1 MYSQPNFLT
10 HGASCFV
17 RAPLIYNNL
26 SDEPISD
33 LLPVRIL
40 SSLLIILCDPQ
51 AMKQNKNSNHL
62 IHIPP
67 SSPYPGL
74 NSGMQSCYAK
84 DMGPDLSQINVAV
97 TWLPQKHSSDKCKT
111 SLTN

>member
-1 MYSQPNFLT
+1 M
-10 HGASCFV
+10 C
-17 RAPLIYNNL
+17 
-26 SDEPISD
+26 
-33 LLPVRIL
+33 IL

-51 AMKQNKNSNHL
+51 VMKQNKNF
-62 IHIPP
+62 PP

-74 NSGMQSCYAK
+74 NSGTHSCYAK

-97 TWLPQKHSSDKCKT
+97 TWLPQKHFSDKCKT